1 MLMVKLIK
9 AKDMVAAETE
19 KKQNTDDGKLGK
31 STEKVMHERPT
42 IAEVNIDK
50 KAKRWL

>member
-1 MLMVKLIK
+1 MSCHFILCFYIIIN
-9 AKDMVAAETE
+9 
-19 KKQNTDDGKLGK
+19 NTDDGKLGK

-50 KAKRWL
+50 KAKRWLCKRS